1 MWFDIKPG
9 PTMNFEYP
17 FFLVFGDCLI
27 ETNLLNKNQA
37 DVFEFNNFIAS
48 VEVSVLVSPI
58 NNRVFFYITIYNY
71 FWWFIEVKR
80 TRNPLFDTVWITHAE
95 NSNVTMKNDTGSDD
109 MVPNEVFHHAN
120 HKLKANVIIINII
133 TEMSKYFFSINSSSF
148 KLPFL
153 FIWNNIYLNKSE
165 HDEKHKY
172 IYDNTCT
179 SNIIFGNIQNIEYK
193 LAICFY
199 NQFQNQFILHVFTSL
214 FWYKW

>member
-1 MWFDIKPG
+1 MFSNCQKQ
-9 PTMNFEYP
+9 EYVIWHQTWSNNELWISF

-27 ETNLLNKNQA
+27 ETNLLNKSQA

-58 NNRVFFYITIYNY
+58 NNRVFFVFFYITIYNY

-95 NSNVTMKNDTGSDD
+95 NSNVAMKNDTGSYDI
-109 MVPNEVFHHAN
+109 VPNEVFHHAN

-133 TEMSKYFFSINSSSF
+133 TEMSKYFFSINLSSF

-153 FIWNNIYLNKSE
+153 FSWNNIYLNKSE
-165 HDEKHKY
+165 HDEKHNIVHLIIHVQVTLY
-172 IYDNTCT
+172 SEIYK
-179 SNIIFGNIQNIEYK
+179 I
-193 LAICFY
+193 
-199 NQFQNQFILHVFTSL
+199 
-214 FWYKW
+214 

>member
-1 MWFDIKPG
+1 MFSNCQKQEFRCDLTSNLVQQWTLNIL
-9 PTMNFEYP
+9 

-58 NNRVFFYITIYNY
+58 NSRVFFLFFFYITIYNY

-133 TEMSKYFFSINSSSF
+133 TEMSKYFFSINLSSF

-153 FIWNNIYLNKSE
+153 FSWNNIYLNKSE
-165 HDEKHKY
+165 HDEKHKIVHLIIHVQVTLY
-172 IYDNTCT
+172 PEIYK
-179 SNIIFGNIQNIEYK
+179 I
-193 LAICFY
+193 
-199 NQFQNQFILHVFTSL
+199 
-214 FWYKW
+214 